1 MEKKSNENTQLKKEK
16 TRKLALTVIF
26 IISFLS
32 FVLLAYIL
40 LKHSILPIKMRF
52 AGIIV
57 LIIIYVILQILIST
71 LRITKPKFTIIAIIL
86 ILLLILQAAIFIY
99 VNKGLSIFHRI
110 GQKQDTE
117 EISYSLLV
125 LKTSEYESLESIGDT
140 VVGAAMESDRKN
152 VAKFIDK
159 FNEENNLTLRI
170 REGGQYIQLAQD
182 LIASKQEII
191 LFNEAYRSTVE
202 DQIDDFAEKTRVL
215 NETRVSTEKEGVY
228 TKGVSNEEPFNLY
241 ISGIDT
247 YGSLSNVS
255 RTDVNLL
262 LTVNPKAR
270 KVLITSIPRDTY
282 VRIPMGGNDEFDK
295 LTHSGIYGIETSI
308 KTIENFFDTPIN
320 YYARVN
326 FNSLIKVVDVLGGIE
341 VNNDRAFTAF
351 DGKRFESGTIQ
362 LDGERALSFSRERK
376 NLPGGDNDRGKNHI
390 RVIEGIIKK
399 ALSPSILFNYHG
411 LMDEV
416 YNSTDT
422 NVGSSKLIEL
432 INAQIE
438 DNREWTFESS
448 AIEGSPRMDLPSHAM
463 PGWKLYMMEPNQE
476 SVTNAKTMI
485 NEVLAR

>member
-1 MEKKSNENTQLKKEK
+1 M
-16 TRKLALTVIF
+16 
-26 IISFLS
+26 
-32 FVLLAYIL
+32 
-40 LKHSILPIKMRF
+40 
-52 AGIIV
+52 
-57 LIIIYVILQILIST
+57 
-71 LRITKPKFTIIAIIL
+71 
-86 ILLLILQAAIFIY
+86 
-99 VNKGLSIFHRI
+99 
-110 GQKQDTE
+110 
-117 EISYSLLV
+117 LV